1 MPIHAQLLRHATE
14 TPDKPAL
21 VIDGRSLSYGELYVR
36 AKAIYRFLQ
45 DLPRSNRRMLDLPSV
60 ERLAA
65 LSLGNHIGFA
75 EYFAAATAFPNACA
89 VIDPMMPAERI
100 ERIIERLE
108 PDVLIVDDDGGPS
121 AEIARRFGIPVVAA
135 GAEAFDLAA
144 AGGEAELPL
153 DADKIF
159 LIGFTSGTTAEPKA
173 YYRSREQWR
182 RSLDRGRVV
191 FELEDAPSTMCPGAL
206 AHGLALYAL
215 VEALDVGATFHSVR
229 KWDPVA
235 VPRTLSSWHV
245 ERLVAVPT
253 HIAGIAR
260 AWAGEPALISLRDVL
275 TAGAKLDRNG
285 VESMRCLFPKA
296 RIREYYGASELGFM
310 TVSTLV
316 GGEIDFPIDRVG
328 QAYPGVEISIRDPD
342 ENDVGTDV
350 AGTIFVRSDL
360 IADGYLWGDDGQ
372 AFRVTEAGA
381 TVGDLGEL
389 DADGMLRVIGRAG
402 GMMISGGNNVYPAEV
417 ESALKACPGVED
429 AIVFGLPDAYFGQ
442 RIVAVV
448 SGETTDPKI
457 LADHCAQMLGKYK
470 TPKQFYH
477 IRSWPMTSSG
487 KISRGQVERAV
498 VSGGDLVLRLS
509 A

>member
-21 VIDGRSLSYGELYVR
+21 VIDGHSLTYGELYVR

-45 DLPRSNRRMLDLPSV
+45 DLPRSSRRTLDLPGV
-60 ERLAA
+60 EKLAA

-75 EYFAAATAFPNACA
+75 EHFAAATAFPNACA
-89 VIDPMMPAERI
+89 VIDPTMPAERI
-100 ERIIERLE
+100 ERIIERLA
-108 PDVLIVDDDGGPS
+108 PDVLIVDDDAGPS
-121 AEIARRFGIPVVAA
+121 AEIARRLGIPIVVA
-135 GAEAFDLAA
+135 GAEPFDLG
-144 AGGEAELPL
+144 AGGDDLPV
-153 DADKIF
+153 DADGIF

-173 YYRSREQWR
+173 YYRSRDQWR

-215 VEALDVGATFHSVR
+215 VEALDAGATFHSVR
-229 KWDPVA
+229 KWDPGA
-235 VPRTLSSWHV
+235 AARTLSSERV

-260 AWAGEPALISLRDVL
+260 AWTGEPALASLRDVL
-275 TAGAKLDRNG
+275 TAGAKLDANG
-285 VESMRCLFPKA
+285 VESIRRLFPKV
-296 RIREYYGASELGFM
+296 RIREYYGASEIGFM

-316 GGEIDFPIDRVG
+316 GGEIDFPIERVG

-350 AGTIFVRSDL
+350 PGTIFVRSNL

-429 AIVFGLPDAYFGQ
+429 AVVFGLSDAYFGQ

-448 SGETTDPKI
+448 SGETVDPKI

-470 TPKQFYH
+470 IPKQFYH

-487 KISRGQVERAV
+487 KISRGQVEQAV
-498 VSGGDLVLRLS
+498 ISGDDLVLRLS

>member
-14 TPDKPAL
+14 RPDKPAL
-21 VIDGRSLSYGELYVR
+21 VIDGRSLSYRELYSR

-45 DLPRSNRRMLDLPSV
+45 ELPRSSRRKLELPSV
-60 ERLAA
+60 EKLAA

-75 EYFAAATAFPNACA
+75 EYFVAATAIPNACA
-89 VIDPMMPAERI
+89 VIDPMMPPERI
-100 ERIIERLE
+100 ERIIERLA
-108 PDVLIVDDDGGPS
+108 PDVLVVDDDAGPN
-121 AEIARRFGIPVVAA
+121 AEIGRRFGVPVVVA
-135 GAEAFDLAA
+135 GTEPFDVGAA
-144 AGGEAELPL
+144 AGDLPDDAEG
-153 DADKIF
+153 IF

-182 RSLDRGRVV
+182 SSLDRGRLV
-191 FELEDAPSTMCPGAL
+191 FELEDAPSTLCPGAL

-215 VEALDVGATFHSVR
+215 VEALDAGGTFYSVR
-229 KWDPVA
+229 KWDAEAVA
-235 VPRTLSSWHV
+235 RTLSAEEI

-253 HIAGIAR
+253 HIAGISR
-260 AWAGEPALISLRDVL
+260 AWAAKPALTSLRDVL
-275 TAGAKLDRNG
+275 TAGAKLDVNG
-285 VESMRCLFPKA
+285 VESMRRLFPKA
-296 RIREYYGASELGFM
+296 RIREYYGASEIGFM

-316 GGEIDFPIDRVG
+316 GGAVDFPIDRVG

-342 ENDVGTDV
+342 ENNVGTDV
-350 AGTIFVRSDL
+350 PGTIFVRSDL

-389 DADGMLRVIGRAG
+389 DENGMLRVIGRAG

-417 ESALKACPGVED
+417 ESALKACPGVDD
-429 AIVFGLPDAYFGQ
+429 AVVFGLPDAYYGQ

-448 SGETTDPKI
+448 SGEATDPKI
-457 LADHCAQMLGKYK
+457 LADYCADKLVRYK
-470 TPKQFYH
+470 IPRQFYH
-477 IRSWPMTSSG
+477 IGSWPMTSSG
-487 KISRGQVERAV
+487 KIARGHVETAV
-498 VSGGDLVLRLS
+498 ISGDDLVLRLS

>member
-1 MPIHAQLLRHATE
+1 MPIHAQLLRHATV

-21 VIDGRSLSYGELYVR
+21 VIDGHSLSYGELYSR

-45 DLPRSNRRMLDLPSV
+45 DLPRSNRRMLDLPGV
-60 ERLAA
+60 ETLAA

-89 VIDPMMPAERI
+89 VIDPMMPSETV
-100 ERIIERLE
+100 ERIIERLA
-108 PDVLIVDDDGGPS
+108 PDVLIVDDDAGPS
-121 AEIARRFGIPVVAA
+121 AEIARRLGIPLVVA
-135 GAEAFDLAA
+135 GAEPFDLG
-144 AGGEAELPL
+144 AGGDDLPV
-153 DADKIF
+153 DADGIF

-173 YYRSREQWR
+173 YYRSRAQWR

-215 VEALDVGATFHSVR
+215 VEALDAGATFHSVR
-229 KWDPVA
+229 KWDPLAVA
-235 VPRTLSSWHV
+235 RTLSSWHV
-245 ERLVAVPT
+245 KRLVAVPT

-260 AWAGEPALISLRDVL
+260 AWTGEPVLTSLRDVL
-275 TAGAKLDRNG
+275 TAGAKLDVNG
-285 VESMRCLFPKA
+285 VESMRRLFPKA
-296 RIREYYGASELGFM
+296 RIREYYGASEIGFM

-316 GGEIDFPIDRVG
+316 GGEIDFPIGRVG

-350 AGTIFVRSDL
+350 PGTIFVRSDL

-402 GMMISGGNNVYPAEV
+402 GMMISGGNNIYPAEV

-429 AIVFGLPDAYFGQ
+429 AVVFGLPDAYFGQ

-448 SGETTDPKI
+448 SGETVDPKV

-470 TPKQFYH
+470 IPRQFYH
-477 IRSWPMTSSG
+477 TRSWPMTSSG

-498 VSGGDLVLRLS
+498 VSGDDLVIRLS

>member
-21 VIDGRSLSYGELYVR
+21 VIDGHSLSYGELYLR
-36 AKAIYRFLQ
+36 AKAIYGFLQ
-45 DLPRSNRRMLDLPSV
+45 ELPRSNRRMLDLPGV
-60 ERLAA
+60 ETLAA

-89 VIDPMMPAERI
+89 VIDPMMPSETV
-100 ERIIERLE
+100 ERIIERLA
-108 PDVLIVDDDGGPS
+108 PDVLIVDDDAGPS
-121 AEIARRFGIPVVAA
+121 AEIARRLGIPLVVA
-135 GAEAFDLAA
+135 GAEPFDLG
-144 AGGEAELPL
+144 AGGDDLPV
-153 DADKIF
+153 DADGIF
-159 LIGFTSGTTAEPKA
+159 LISFTSGTTAEPKA

-215 VEALDVGATFHSVR
+215 VEALDAGGTFHSVR
-229 KWDPVA
+229 KWDPGA
-235 VPRTLSSWHV
+235 AARTLSSERV

-260 AWAGEPALISLRDVL
+260 AWTGEPALASLRDVL
-275 TAGAKLDRNG
+275 TAGAKLDVNG
-285 VESMRCLFPKA
+285 VESIRRLFPKA
-296 RIREYYGASELGFM
+296 RIREYYGASEIGFM

-350 AGTIFVRSDL
+350 PGTIFVDSDL

-389 DADGMLRVIGRAG
+389 NADGMLRVIGRAG
-402 GMMISGGNNVYPAEV
+402 GMMISGGNNIYPAEV

-429 AIVFGLPDAYFGQ
+429 AVVFGLPDAYFGQ
-442 RIVAVV
+442 RVVAVV
-448 SGETTDPKI
+448 SGETVDPKI

-470 TPKQFYH
+470 IPKQFYH

-487 KISRGQVERAV
+487 KISRGQVEQAV
-498 VSGGDLVLRLS
+498 VSGDDLVLRLS
-509 A
+509 T

>member
-36 AKAIYRFLQ
+36 AKAIYRFLR
-45 DLPRSNRRMLDLPSV
+45 DLPRSNRRTLDLPGV
-60 ERLAA
+60 EKLAA
-65 LSLGNHIGFA
+65 LSLGNHIAFA
-75 EYFAAATAFPNACA
+75 EYFAAASAYPNACA
-89 VIDPMMPAERI
+89 VVDPMMPAERI
-100 ERIIERLE
+100 ERIIERLA
-108 PDVLIVDDDGGPS
+108 PDVLIVDDDAGPS
-121 AEIARRFGIPVVAA
+121 AEIARRLSIPLVAA
-135 GAEAFDLAA
+135 GAEAFDLASRQGA
-144 AGGEAELPL
+144 AELPD

-229 KWDPVA
+229 KWEPSAVA
-235 VPRTLSSWHV
+235 RALFSEGI

-260 AWAGEPALISLRDVL
+260 AWTGEPALASLRDVL
-275 TAGAKLDRNG
+275 TAGAKLDVNG
-285 VESMRCLFPKA
+285 VESMRRLFPKA
-296 RIREYYGASELGFM
+296 RIREYYGASEIGFM
-310 TVSTLV
+310 AVSTLA

-328 QAYPGVEISIRDPD
+328 RAYPGVEISIRDPD
-342 ENDVGTDV
+342 EKDVGIDV
-350 AGTIFVRSDL
+350 AGTIFVSSDL

-389 DADGMLRVIGRAG
+389 DANGMLRVIGRAG

-429 AIVFGLPDAYFGQ
+429 AVVFGLPDAYFGQ

-448 SGETTDPKI
+448 SGEMLDPKI

-470 TPKQFYH
+470 IPKQFYH

-498 VSGGDLVLRLS
+498 VSGDDLVLRLS

>member
-21 VIDGRSLSYGELYVR
+21 VIDGHSLSYGELYSR

-45 DLPRSNRRMLDLPSV
+45 KLPRSNRRMLDLPGV
-60 ERLAA
+60 DKLAA

-75 EYFAAATAFPNACA
+75 EYFAAATAFPTACA
-89 VIDPMMPAERI
+89 VIDPMMPPERI
-100 ERIIERLE
+100 ERIVERLA
-108 PDVLIVDDDGGPS
+108 PDVLVVDDAAGPS
-121 AEIARRFGIPVVAA
+121 AEIGRRFGIPVITAS
-135 GAEAFDLAA
+135 AEPFDLAA
-144 AGGEAELPL
+144 TGDDLPV
-153 DADKIF
+153 DTDGIF

-191 FELEDAPSTMCPGAL
+191 FQLEDAPSTMCPGAL

-215 VEALDVGATFHSVR
+215 VEALDAGATFYSVR
-229 KWDPVA
+229 KWEPGTVA
-235 VPRTLSSWHV
+235 RILSSAQI
-245 ERLVAVPT
+245 ERMVAVPT

-260 AWAGEPALISLRDVL
+260 AWSTEPALTSLRDVL
-275 TAGAKLDRNG
+275 TAGAKLDVNG
-285 VESMRCLFPKA
+285 VDSMRRLFPKA
-296 RIREYYGASELGFM
+296 RIREYYGASEIGFM

-316 GGEIDFPIDRVG
+316 GGAVDFPIDRVG
-328 QAYPGVEISIRDPD
+328 QAYPGVEISIRDPN
-342 ENDVGTDV
+342 ENDVGSDV
-350 AGTIFVRSDL
+350 PGTIFVRSDL

-389 DADGMLRVIGRAG
+389 DANGMLRVIGRAG

-429 AIVFGLPDAYFGQ
+429 AVVFALPDAYLGQ
-442 RIVAVV
+442 RIIAVV
-448 SGETTDPKI
+448 SGEMKDAKI
-457 LADHCAQMLGKYK
+457 LADHCARELARYK
-470 TPKQFYH
+470 IPKQFYH
-477 IRSWPMTSSG
+477 IGTWPMTSSG
-487 KISRGQVERAV
+487 KISRGQVETSV

>member
-21 VIDGRSLSYGELYVR
+21 VIDGRSLSYGELHVR

-45 DLPRSNRRMLDLPSV
+45 QIPSSSRRMLDLPGV
-60 ERLAA
+60 EKLAA

-100 ERIIERLE
+100 EHIIERLA
-108 PDVLIVDDDGGPS
+108 PDVLIVDDDAGPS
-121 AEIARRFGIPVVAA
+121 AEIARRLGIPVVVA
-135 GAEAFDLAA
+135 GAEPFDLG
-144 AGGEAELPL
+144 AGGDDLPV
-153 DADKIF
+153 DADGIF
-159 LIGFTSGTTAEPKA
+159 LIGFTSGTTGEPKA

-215 VEALDVGATFHSVR
+215 VEAVDVGATFHSVR
-229 KWDPVA
+229 KWDPVVVA
-235 VPRTLSSWHV
+235 RTLSSRQV

-260 AWAGEPALISLRDVL
+260 AWAGEPALTSLRDVL

-285 VESMRCLFPKA
+285 VESMRRLFPIA
-296 RIREYYGASELGFM
+296 RIREYYGASEIGFM

-328 QAYPGVEISIRDPD
+328 QAYLGVEISIRDPD

-350 AGTIFVRSDL
+350 PGTIFVRSDL

-372 AFRVTEAGA
+372 AFRVTEVGA

-389 DADGMLRVIGRAG
+389 DANGMLRVIGRAG
-402 GMMISGGNNVYPAEV
+402 GMMISGGNNIYPAEV

-429 AIVFGLPDAYFGQ
+429 AVVFGLPDAYFGQ

-448 SGETTDPKI
+448 SGEATDPKI
-457 LADHCAQMLGKYK
+457 LADHCARELARYK
-470 TPKQFYH
+470 IPRQFYH
-477 IRSWPMTSSG
+477 IESWPMTSSG
-487 KISRGQVERAV
+487 KISRGQVETSV
-498 VSGGDLVLRLS
+498 ISGDDLVLLLS
-509 A
+509 T

>member
-21 VIDGRSLSYGELYVR
+21 VIDGRSLSYGELYLR
-36 AKAIYRFLQ
+36 AKAIFRFLKE
-45 DLPRSNRRMLDLPSV
+45 LPRSNHRMFDLPGV
-60 ERLAA
+60 ETLAA

-89 VIDPMMPAERI
+89 VIDPMMPSKTV
-100 ERIIERLE
+100 ERIIERLA
-108 PDVLIVDDDGGPS
+108 PDVLIVDDDAGPS
-121 AEIARRFGIPVVAA
+121 AEIARRLGIPLVVA
-135 GAEAFDLAA
+135 GAEPFDLG
-144 AGGEAELPL
+144 AGGDDLPV
-153 DADKIF
+153 DADGIF

-173 YYRSREQWR
+173 YYRSRAPWR

-215 VEALDVGATFHSVR
+215 VEALDAGGTFHSVR
-229 KWDPVA
+229 KWDPGVVA
-235 VPRTLSSWHV
+235 RTLSSWHV

-253 HIAGIAR
+253 HIAGIATAR
-260 AWAGEPALISLRDVL
+260 AGEPALTSLRDVL
-275 TAGAKLDRNG
+275 TAGAKLDRNE
-285 VESMRCLFPKA
+285 VDSMRRLFPNA

-316 GGEIDFPIDRVG
+316 GGEIDFPIERVG
-328 QAYPGVEISIRDPD
+328 QAYPGVGISIRDPE

-350 AGTIFVRSDL
+350 AGTIFVKSDL
-360 IADGYLWGDDGQ
+360 IADGYLWGDDGH

-402 GMMISGGNNVYPAEV
+402 GMMISGGNNIYPAEV

-429 AIVFGLPDAYFGQ
+429 AVVFGLPDAYFGQ

-448 SGETTDPKI
+448 SGETVDPKI

-470 TPKQFYH
+470 IPKQFYH

-487 KISRGQVERAV
+487 KISRGQVEQAV
-498 VSGGDLVLRLS
+498 ISGDDLVLRLS

>member
-21 VIDGRSLSYGELYVR
+21 VIDGHSLSYGELYLR
-36 AKAIYRFLQ
+36 AKAIYRFLR
-45 DLPRSNRRMLDLPSV
+45 DLPRSNRRMLDLPGV
-60 ERLAA
+60 EKLAA

-89 VIDPMMPAERI
+89 VIDPMMPSERI
-100 ERIIERLE
+100 ERIIERLA
-108 PDVLIVDDDGGPS
+108 PDVLIVDDDAGPS
-121 AEIARRFGIPVVAA
+121 AEIARRFGIPVIAA
-135 GAEAFDLAA
+135 GAEAFDHSA
-144 AGGEAELPL
+144 AGGDLPA
-153 DADKIF
+153 DTDKIF

-215 VEALDVGATFHSVR
+215 VEAFDAGGTFHSVR

-235 VPRTLSSWHV
+235 VARTLSSWQV

-260 AWAGEPALISLRDVL
+260 AWAVEPALTSVRDVL
-275 TAGAKLDRNG
+275 TAGAKLDVNG
-285 VESMRCLFPKA
+285 VESMRRLFPKA
-296 RIREYYGASELGFM
+296 RIREYYGASEIGFM
-310 TVSTLV
+310 TVSTLA
-316 GGEIDFPIDRVG
+316 GGEIDFPIERVG
-328 QAYPGVEISIRDPD
+328 QAYPGVAISIRDPD
-342 ENDVGTDV
+342 ENDVGTDL

-429 AIVFGLPDAYFGQ
+429 AVVFGLPDAYLGQ
-442 RIVAVV
+442 RIVAVL
-448 SGETTDPKI
+448 SGETMDLKV
-457 LADHCAQMLGKYK
+457 LADHCARELARYK
-470 TPKQFYH
+470 IPKQFYH
-477 IRSWPMTSSG
+477 IDSWPMTSSG

-498 VSGGDLVLRLS
+498 VSGDDLVLRLS

>member
-21 VIDGRSLSYGELYVR
+21 VIDGHSLTYGELYVR

-45 DLPRSNRRMLDLPSV
+45 DLPRSSRRTLDLPGV
-60 ERLAA
+60 EKLAA

-75 EYFAAATAFPNACA
+75 EHFAAATAFPNACA
-89 VIDPMMPAERI
+89 VIDPTMPAERI
-100 ERIIERLE
+100 ERIIERLA
-108 PDVLIVDDDGGPS
+108 PDVLIVDDDAGPS
-121 AEIARRFGIPVVAA
+121 AEIARRLGIPIVVA
-135 GAEAFDLAA
+135 GAEPFDLG
-144 AGGEAELPL
+144 AGGDDLPV
-153 DADKIF
+153 DADGIF

-173 YYRSREQWR
+173 YYRSRDQWR

-215 VEALDVGATFHSVR
+215 VEALDAGATFHSVR
-229 KWDPVA
+229 KWDPGA
-235 VPRTLSSWHV
+235 AARTLSSERV

-260 AWAGEPALISLRDVL
+260 AWTGEPALASLRDVL
-275 TAGAKLDRNG
+275 TAGAKLDANG
-285 VESMRCLFPKA
+285 VESIRRLFPKA
-296 RIREYYGASELGFM
+296 RIREYYGASEIGFM

-316 GGEIDFPIDRVG
+316 GGEIDFPIERVG

-350 AGTIFVRSDL
+350 PGTIFVRSNL

-429 AIVFGLPDAYFGQ
+429 AVVFGLSDAYFGQ

-448 SGETTDPKI
+448 SGETVDPKI

-470 TPKQFYH
+470 IPKQFYH

-487 KISRGQVERAV
+487 KISRGQVEQAV
-498 VSGGDLVLRLS
+498 ISGDDLVLRLS